1 MTAADGGRTVDAA
14 GIEIGIDER
23 PGLLTTIGLGFQ
35 HILGLAGLLL
45 FPALVG
51 RSFSLPSHQVAYLYG
66 ITFITSGVVVI
77 LQAVGLLRLPVVQA
91 PFAGIFAAL
100 LVVGHQTGLGTAF
113 GSLVVASLAWT
124 VISVPL
130 TRWPIVARLAQRIGH
145 PVVSG
150 VILLVI
156 STQLATIVLPSYF
169 GTPGSSSAFPWINL
183 LCAVVALVLVV
194 IGIRSRN
201 KIVRRGAVLWGVI
214 VAAVLYTLLA
224 PAQWGNVTHASAF
237 EGLRWMPF
245 GFGVNGTA
253 VVIFFVAWF
262 PAISETIATYGLIAD
277 WTGEELPPHRVA
289 QGVFGEVLGSTLGA
303 LFGGLP
309 AMAYPANVGILK
321 VTRVA
326 SRWVTFTTGLI
337 LVILGGFGYFDALLV
352 AIPEPVLSGATTV
365 LFGLIFAGGLEVLG
379 RVRWSQDT
387 MIAAGLPVIAGLG
400 LLFTPATTTAALPG
414 WLGLLVGQP
423 LVVSVVLALG
433 LVMYFGWRGEREP
446 AAGGDLAPADEQ
458 DAGMALAVTAI
469 ATAVTVAESRCLACS
484 SPLGYPR
491 VNPGPKLR

>member
-1 MTAADGGRTVDAA
+1 MAPEPATATAIPQPDAVRPGDP
-14 GIEIGIDER
+14 GIEVGVNER
-23 PGLLTTIGLGFQ
+23 PGFVATIGLGFQ

-51 RSFSLPSHQVAYLYG
+51 KSFHLPPQQVAYLYG
-66 ITFITSGVVVI
+66 ITFMTSGVVVI

-100 LVVGHQTGLGTAF
+100 LVMGHQVGLGTAF
-113 GSLVVASLAWT
+113 GSLVVASLIWT
-124 VISVPL
+124 VLSVPL
-130 TRWPIVARLAQRIGH
+130 RRWSVVARLALRISH
-145 PVVSG
+145 PIVSG
-150 VILLVI
+150 VILLII

-169 GTPGSSSAFPWINL
+169 GTPGSSSAFPWVNL
-183 LCAVVALVLVV
+183 LCAVVALALVV
-194 IGIRSRN
+194 IGIRSKN
-201 KIVRRGAVLWGVI
+201 KVIRRGAVLWGVI
-214 VAAVLYTLLA
+214 VGALLYTLLA
-224 PAQWGNVTHASAF
+224 PTQWGNVANASAF

-253 VVIFFVAWF
+253 VIIFFVAWF
-262 PAISETIATYGLIAD
+262 PAISESIATYVLIAD
-277 WTGEELPPHRVA
+277 WTGEPLPPQRTA
-289 QGVFGEVLGSTLGA
+289 QGVFGELAGSTLGA

-379 RVRWSQDT
+379 RVKWTQDR
-387 MIAAGLPVIAGLG
+387 MVAAGLPVIAGLG
-400 LLFTPATTTAALPG
+400 LLFTPAATTSALPN

-423 LVVSVVLALG
+423 LVVAVVLALG
-433 LVMYFGWRGEREP
+433 FVMYLGWRGDREP
-446 AAGGDLAPADEQ
+446 ALRCTGQSPARARRAGRP
-458 DAGMALAVTAI
+458 V
-469 ATAVTVAESRCLACS
+469 
-484 SPLGYPR
+484 LGRP
-491 VNPGPKLR
+491 PGVSLPIRR

>member
-91 PFAGIFAAL
+91 PFAWIFAAL

-130 TRWPIVARLAQRIGH
+130 KRWPIVARLAQRIGH

-484 SPLGYPR
+484 SPLGHPR

>member
-1 MTAADGGRTVDAA
+1 MAPEPATAPAPAGAAGRGTADSGPDSRPGA
-14 GIEIGIDER
+14 GIEVGVNER
-23 PGLLTTIGLGFQ
+23 AGLLTTIGLGFQ

-51 RSFSLPSHQVAYLYG
+51 KSFGLPPHQVAYLYG
-66 ITFITSGVVVI
+66 ITFVTSGVVVI

-100 LVVGHQTGLGTAF
+100 LVVGHQIGLGTAF
-113 GSLVVASLAWT
+113 GSLLVASLAWT
-124 VISVPL
+124 ALSVPL
-130 TRWPIVARLAQRIGH
+130 RHWSVVARLSQRISH
-145 PVVSG
+145 PIVSG
-150 VILLVI
+150 VILLII

-169 GTPGSSSAFPWINL
+169 GTSGTGSAFPWVNL
-183 LCAVVALVLVV
+183 LCSVVALAVV
-194 IGIRSRN
+194 VTAIRSRN
-201 KIVRRGAVLWGVI
+201 KVVRRGAVLWGVI
-214 VAAVLYTLLA
+214 FGAVLYTLLA
-224 PAQWGNVTHASAF
+224 PTQWGNVTRASAF

-245 GFGVNGTA
+245 GFGVNGVA

-262 PAISETIATYGLIAD
+262 PAISESIATYGLIAD
-277 WTGEELPPHRVA
+277 WTGEPLPPHRVA
-289 QGVFGEVLGSTLGA
+289 QGVFGELLGSTLGA

-326 SRWVTFTTGLI
+326 SRWVTLTTGLI
-337 LVILGGFGYFDALLV
+337 LVVLGGFGYFDALLV

-379 RVRWSQDT
+379 RVRWTQDR
-387 MIAAGLPVIAGLG
+387 MVAAGLPVIAGIG
-400 LLFTPATTTAALPG
+400 LLFTPATTTSALPG

-433 LVMYFGWRGEREP
+433 FVMYLGWRGDPGEP
-446 AAGGDLAPADEQ
+446 GTAD
-458 DAGMALAVTAI
+458 
-469 ATAVTVAESRCLACS
+469 
-484 SPLGYPR
+484 
-491 VNPGPKLR
+491 